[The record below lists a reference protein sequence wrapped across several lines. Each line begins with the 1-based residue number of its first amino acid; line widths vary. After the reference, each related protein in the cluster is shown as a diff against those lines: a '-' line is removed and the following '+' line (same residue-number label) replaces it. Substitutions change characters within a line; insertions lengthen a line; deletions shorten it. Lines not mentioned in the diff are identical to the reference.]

1 MIYFLLAIYSAVFMS
16 FIQVAGECFPVKKS
30 FLFRFS
36 ECNFCQK
43 TLAFYHI
50 IPVFSFLFFRGKSR
64 CCERPIPII
73 YFLMELVT
81 PIYIL
86 LLYIQFSFSYS
97 FLLYYIIYF
106 FLAFFFITDIF
117 YLYVPN
123 SILIVF
129 FCVLVIIA
137 ILYNQTLM
145 DFIFS
150 GVISCLFYLLFF
162 IIFRKGIGL
171 GDIKILI
178 ILSTFLGFKI
188 GYYIFFLAIIIGTI
202 ILLTALI
209 LNKVK
214 KNKQVPFVPYIYVS
228 FLLISILIK

>member
-1 MIYFLLAIYSAVFMS
+1 
-16 FIQVAGECFPVKKS
+16 
-30 FLFRFS
+30 RFS
-36 ECNFCQK
+36 ECNYCQK

-50 IPVFSFLFFRGKSR
+50 IPIFSFLFFRGKSR

-81 PIYIL
+81 PIYII

-97 FLLYYIIYF
+97 FLLYYIIYY

-129 FCVLVIIA
+129 FCVLAIIA
-137 ILYNQTLM
+137 TLYNQTLM
-145 DFIFS
+145 ALIYS
-150 GVISCLFYLLFF
+150 GGISCLFYLLFF

-188 GYYIFFLAIIIGTI
+188 GYYIFFLAIIMGTI
-202 ILLTALI
+202 ILLTALM
-209 LNKVK
+209 LKKVK
-214 KNKQVPFVPYIYVS
+214 KNKQVPFVPYIFVS
-228 FLLISILIK
+228 FLLISILMK

>member
-36 ECNFCQK
+36 ECNYCQK

-50 IPVFSFLFFRGKSR
+50 IPIFSFLFFRGKSR

-81 PIYIL
+81 PIYII

-97 FLLYYIIYF
+97 FLLYYIIYY

-129 FCVLVIIA
+129 FCVHAIIA
-137 ILYNQTLM
+137 TLYNQTLM
-145 DFIFS
+145 ALIYS
-150 GVISCLFYLLFF
+150 GGISCLFYLLFF

-188 GYYIFFLAIIIGTI
+188 GYYIFFLAIIMGTI
-202 ILLTALI
+202 ILLTALM
-209 LNKVK
+209 LKKVK
-214 KNKQVPFVPYIYVS
+214 KNKQVPFVPYIFVS
-228 FLLISILIK
+228 FLLISILMK

>member
-36 ECNFCQK
+36 ECNYCQK

-50 IPVFSFLFFRGKSR
+50 IPIFSFLFFRGKSR

-81 PIYIL
+81 PIYII

-97 FLLYYIIYF
+97 FLLYYIIYY

-129 FCVLVIIA
+129 FCVLGIIA
-137 ILYNQTLM
+137 TLYNQTLM
-145 DFIFS
+145 ALIYS
-150 GVISCLFYLLFF
+150 GGISCLFYLLFF

-188 GYYIFFLAIIIGTI
+188 GYYIFFLAIIMGTI
-202 ILLTALI
+202 ILLTALM
-209 LNKVK
+209 LKKVK
-214 KNKQVPFVPYIYVS
+214 KNKQVPFVPYIFVS
-228 FLLISILIK
+228 FLLISILMK

>member
-1 MIYFLLAIYSAVFMS
+1 VLA
-16 FIQVAGECFPVKKS
+16 
-30 FLFRFS
+30 
-36 ECNFCQK
+36 
-43 TLAFYHI
+43 
-50 IPVFSFLFFRGKSR
+50 
-64 CCERPIPII
+64 
-73 YFLMELVT
+73 
-81 PIYIL
+81 
-86 LLYIQFSFSYS
+86 
-97 FLLYYIIYF
+97 
-106 FLAFFFITDIF
+106 
-117 YLYVPN
+117 
-123 SILIVF
+123 
-129 FCVLVIIA
+129 IIA

-228 FLLISILIK
+228 FLLISILIE

>member
-36 ECNFCQK
+36 ECNYCQK

-50 IPVFSFLFFRGKSR
+50 IPIFSFLFFRGKSR

-81 PIYIL
+81 PIYII

-97 FLLYYIIYF
+97 FLLYYIIYY

-129 FCVLVIIA
+129 FCVLAIIA
-137 ILYNQTLM
+137 TNFDGSHLFRRNQL
-145 DFIFS
+145 
-150 GVISCLFYLLFF
+150 
-162 IIFRKGIGL
+162 
-171 GDIKILI
+171 
-178 ILSTFLGFKI
+178 
-188 GYYIFFLAIIIGTI
+188 
-202 ILLTALI
+202 
-209 LNKVK
+209 
-214 KNKQVPFVPYIYVS
+214 S
-228 FLLISILIK
+228 FLSSFFYYLSKRNWTWRYQNTYYFKYFFRF

>member
-36 ECNFCQK
+36 ECNYCQK

-50 IPVFSFLFFRGKSR
+50 IPIFSFLFFRGKSR

-81 PIYIL
+81 PIYII

-97 FLLYYIIYF
+97 FLLYYIIYY

-129 FCVLVIIA
+129 FCVLTIIA
-137 ILYNQTLM
+137 TLYNQTLM
-145 DFIFS
+145 ALIYS
-150 GVISCLFYLLFF
+150 GGISCLFYLLFF

-188 GYYIFFLAIIIGTI
+188 GYYIFFLAIIMGTI
-202 ILLTALI
+202 ILLTALM
-209 LNKVK
+209 LKKVK
-214 KNKQVPFVPYIYVS
+214 KNKQVPFVPYIFVS
-228 FLLISILIK
+228 FLLISILMK

>member
-36 ECNFCQK
+36 ECNYCQK
-43 TLAFYHI
+43 KLAFYHI
-50 IPVFSFLFFRGKSR
+50 IPIFSFLFFRGKSR

-97 FLLYYIIYF
+97 FLLYYIIYY

-117 YLYVPN
+117 YLYVSN

-129 FCVLVIIA
+129 FCVLATIA

-145 DFIFS
+145 DLIYS
-150 GVISCLFYLLFF
+150 GGISCLFYLLFF

-188 GYYIFFLAIIIGTI
+188 GYYIFFLAIIMGTI
-202 ILLTALI
+202 ILLTALM
-209 LNKVK
+209 LKKVK
-214 KNKQVPFVPYIYVS
+214 KNKQVPFVPYLFVS
-228 FLLISILIK
+228 FLLISILMK

>member
-129 FCVLVIIA
+129 FCVLAIIA

-214 KNKQVPFVPYIYVS
+214 KNKQVPFIPYIYVS

>member
-1 MIYFLLAIYSAVFMS
+1 
-16 FIQVAGECFPVKKS
+16 
-30 FLFRFS
+30 FS
-36 ECNFCQK
+36 ECNYCQK
-43 TLAFYHI
+43 KLAFYHI
-50 IPVFSFLFFRGKSR
+50 IPIFSFLFFRGKSR

-97 FLLYYIIYF
+97 FLLYYIIYY

-129 FCVLVIIA
+129 FCVLATIA
-137 ILYNQTLM
+137 ILYNQSLM
-145 DFIFS
+145 DLIYS
-150 GVISCLFYLLFF
+150 GGISCLFYLLFF

-188 GYYIFFLAIIIGTI
+188 GYYIFFLAIIMGTI
-202 ILLTALI
+202 ILLTALM
-209 LNKVK
+209 LKKVK
-214 KNKQVPFVPYIYVS
+214 KNKQVPFVPYIFVS
-228 FLLISILIK
+228 FLLISILMK

>member
-1 MIYFLLAIYSAVFMS
+1 MS

-36 ECNFCQK
+36 ECNYCQK
-43 TLAFYHI
+43 KLAFYHI
-50 IPVFSFLFFRGKSR
+50 IPIFSFLFFRGKSR

-97 FLLYYIIYF
+97 FLLYYIIYY

-117 YLYVPN
+117 YLYVSN

-129 FCVLVIIA
+129 FCVLATIA

-145 DFIFS
+145 DLIYS
-150 GVISCLFYLLFF
+150 GGISCLFYLLFF

-188 GYYIFFLAIIIGTI
+188 GYYIFFLAIIMGTI
-202 ILLTALI
+202 ILLTALM
-209 LNKVK
+209 LKKVK
-214 KNKQVPFVPYIYVS
+214 KNKQVPFVPYLFVS
-228 FLLISILIK
+228 FLLISILMK

>member
-1 MIYFLLAIYSAVFMS
+1 A
-16 FIQVAGECFPVKKS
+16 
-30 FLFRFS
+30 
-36 ECNFCQK
+36 
-43 TLAFYHI
+43 
-50 IPVFSFLFFRGKSR
+50 
-64 CCERPIPII
+64 
-73 YFLMELVT
+73 
-81 PIYIL
+81 
-86 LLYIQFSFSYS
+86 
-97 FLLYYIIYF
+97 
-106 FLAFFFITDIF
+106 
-117 YLYVPN
+117 
-123 SILIVF
+123 
-129 FCVLVIIA
+129 IIA

-202 ILLTALI
+202 ILFTALI

>member
-36 ECNFCQK
+36 ECNYCQK
-43 TLAFYHI
+43 KLAFYHI
-50 IPVFSFLFFRGKSR
+50 IPIFSFLFFRGKSR

-97 FLLYYIIYF
+97 FLLYYIIYY

-129 FCVLVIIA
+129 FCVLSTIA

-145 DFIFS
+145 DLIYS
-150 GVISCLFYLLFF
+150 GGISCLFYLLFF

-188 GYYIFFLAIIIGTI
+188 GYYIFFLAIIMGTI
-202 ILLTALI
+202 ILLTALM
-209 LNKVK
+209 LKKVK
-214 KNKQVPFVPYIYVS
+214 KNKQVPFVPYIFVS
-228 FLLISILIK
+228 FLLISILMK

>member
-36 ECNFCQK
+36 ECNYCQK
-43 TLAFYHI
+43 KLAFYHI
-50 IPVFSFLFFRGKSR
+50 IPIFSFLFFRGKSR

-97 FLLYYIIYF
+97 FLLYYIIYY

-129 FCVLVIIA
+129 FCVLATIA
-137 ILYNQTLM
+137 ILYNQSLM
-145 DFIFS
+145 DLIYS
-150 GVISCLFYLLFF
+150 GGISCLFYLLF
-162 IIFRKGIGL
+162 L
-171 GDIKILI
+171 
-178 ILSTFLGFKI
+178 LSFEKELD
-188 GYYIFFLAIIIGTI
+188 LAISKY
-202 ILLTALI
+202 LL
-209 LNKVK
+209 
-214 KNKQVPFVPYIYVS
+214 F
-228 FLLISILIK
+228 

>member
-36 ECNFCQK
+36 ECNYCQK

-50 IPVFSFLFFRGKSR
+50 IPIFSFLFFRGKSR

-97 FLLYYIIYF
+97 FLLYYIIYY

-129 FCVLVIIA
+129 FCVLAIIA
-137 ILYNQTLM
+137 TLYNQTLM
-145 DFIFS
+145 DLIYS
-150 GVISCLFYLLFF
+150 GGISCLFYLLF
-162 IIFRKGIGL
+162 L
-171 GDIKILI
+171 
-178 ILSTFLGFKI
+178 LSFEKELD
-188 GYYIFFLAIIIGTI
+188 LAISKY
-202 ILLTALI
+202 LL
-209 LNKVK
+209 
-214 KNKQVPFVPYIYVS
+214 F
-228 FLLISILIK
+228 

>member
-36 ECNFCQK
+36 ECNYCQK
-43 TLAFYHI
+43 KLAFYHI
-50 IPVFSFLFFRGKSR
+50 IPIFSFLFFRGKSR

-97 FLLYYIIYF
+97 FLLYYIIYY

-123 SILIVF
+123 LILIVF
-129 FCVLVIIA
+129 FCVLATIA
-137 ILYNQTLM
+137 ILYNQSLM
-145 DFIFS
+145 DLIYS
-150 GVISCLFYLLFF
+150 GGISCLFYLLFF

-188 GYYIFFLAIIIGTI
+188 GYYIFFLAIIMGTI
-202 ILLTALI
+202 ILLTALM
-209 LNKVK
+209 LKKVK
-214 KNKQVPFVPYIYVS
+214 KNKQVPFVPYIFVS
-228 FLLISILIK
+228 FLLISILMK

>member
-1 MIYFLLAIYSAVFMS
+1 M
-16 FIQVAGECFPVKKS
+16 KKS

-36 ECNFCQK
+36 ECNYCQK
-43 TLAFYHI
+43 KLAFYHI
-50 IPVFSFLFFRGKSR
+50 IPIFSFLFFRGKSR

-97 FLLYYIIYF
+97 FLLYYIIYY

-129 FCVLVIIA
+129 FCVLATIA
-137 ILYNQTLM
+137 ILYNQSLM
-145 DFIFS
+145 DLIYS
-150 GVISCLFYLLFF
+150 GGISCLFYLLFF

-188 GYYIFFLAIIIGTI
+188 GYYIFFLAIIMGTI
-202 ILLTALI
+202 ILLTALM
-209 LNKVK
+209 LKKVK
-214 KNKQVPFVPYIYVS
+214 KNKQVPFVPYIFVS
-228 FLLISILIK
+228 FLLISILMK

>member
-97 FLLYYIIYF
+97 FLLYYII
-106 FLAFFFITDIF
+106 
-117 YLYVPN
+117 
-123 SILIVF
+123 
-129 FCVLVIIA
+129 
-137 ILYNQTLM
+137 
-145 DFIFS
+145 
-150 GVISCLFYLLFF
+150 
-162 IIFRKGIGL
+162 
-171 GDIKILI
+171 
-178 ILSTFLGFKI
+178 
-188 GYYIFFLAIIIGTI
+188 
-202 ILLTALI
+202 
-209 LNKVK
+209 
-214 KNKQVPFVPYIYVS
+214 
-228 FLLISILIK
+228 

>member
-36 ECNFCQK
+36 ECNYCQK
-43 TLAFYHI
+43 KLAFYHI
-50 IPVFSFLFFRGKSR
+50 IPIFSFLFFRGKSR

-97 FLLYYIIYF
+97 FLLYYIIYY

-123 SILIVF
+123 SILIGF
-129 FCVLVIIA
+129 FCVLATIA

-145 DFIFS
+145 DLIYS
-150 GVISCLFYLLFF
+150 GGISCLFYLLFF

-188 GYYIFFLAIIIGTI
+188 GYYIFFLAIIMGTI
-202 ILLTALI
+202 ILLTALM
-209 LNKVK
+209 LKKVK
-214 KNKQVPFVPYIYVS
+214 KNKQVPFVPYIFVS
-228 FLLISILIK
+228 FLLISILMK